1 MKNKRRD
8 LEKVIT
14 KKQEIMKHK
23 RRMSDKEFFIKKA
36 KLTSMDIAGCH
47 IKDKNA
53 GKVLEILL
61 EFQLFT
67 DAFEEDDERKDALSC
82 QIAKLKR
89 ALKRLNS
96 RTEEE
101 IENDFME
108 QELLQI
114 AMYG

>member
-8 LEKVIT
+8 LEKVMT
-14 KKQEIMKHK
+14 KKQEIMKNK
-23 RRMSDKEFFIKKA
+23 IRMSNKEFFIKKT
-36 KLTSMDIAGCH
+36 KLTSMDIAGCY
-47 IKDKNA
+47 IEEKNA
-53 GKVLEILL
+53 EKVRKILQ
-61 EFQLFT
+61 EYKLFT
-67 DAFEEDDERKDALSC
+67 DAFEEDDKRKYVLSC
-82 QIAKLKR
+82 QISKLNR
-89 ALKRLNS
+89 ALRRLNS